1 MRKIAI
7 AMALT
12 ALSGGVM
19 AQKKQEE
26 VLAARRY
33 FNQDD
38 VRRTEMSGAT
48 HSRGGQIV
56 FQEDF
61 DNGFAGNNGIGAWL
75 PWDTSGDTSIWML
88 AATTSPDGQYAG
100 GLPSMSNSGT
110 TAANGWIILDADLYN
125 TSTVSGG
132 DDVSAWLQSPAF
144 DCSQLSSV
152 IVNYNQYF
160 IYCCFSAS
168 PLTLEV
174 STDNGANW
182 VAFAGHGD
190 FSPAANALS
199 ANPLPTGVDIS
210 CVAAGQPN
218 VMIRFGY
225 NTAGTTGYSHYFW
238 GIDDVVVAGNPIAN
252 DLEIRQVVNGDVWNL
267 WEYRLTPMEQKTL
280 SGDGGLMV
288 GTFYR
293 NTGSADQ
300 TNASLNIQITD
311 ASGAVVHNQTESLG
325 TINSLANATE
335 CPAFLNDTL
344 YVNTGWEPAA
354 VGIYTITVNISADSI
369 DATPDNNTMTRVIEY
384 STDEYGHDDANLDIQ
399 LLANEAPSDPTLFA
413 PHGYGNFYHFPY
425 DGSSVYG
432 SSFLLGS
439 QSDVGAFFNT
449 ILYFAS
455 NGLNS
460 TSPAPE
466 VVASNEVE
474 LTQEMISSGADA
486 FYYVPFTEAAAVLPN
501 EVYFHCLLT
510 NADATSSPTTTT
522 DLQMAVLAQDN
533 SDTDNSTAEL
543 LRTGSNSYAW
553 FTARSYSPAIRLI
566 VGERVSVDEI
576 NDGQLGTFKLFP
588 NPAVT
593 HAQIQYTM
601 TTPAAIAYE
610 IRDVQ
615 GKLVTYANF
624 GIKAEGQHT
633 IDIPLDKL
641 TSGHY
646 QVSLVVGGKKL
657 YSKAL
662 QVNK

>member
-1 MRKIAI
+1 MKKVAFAI
-7 AMALT
+7 ALA
-12 ALSGGVM
+12 ALSSGVM
-19 AQKKQEE
+19 AQKKQEN

-33 FNQDD
+33 FNQED
-38 VRRTEMSGAT
+38 VRRTEQTTSA
-48 HSRGGQIV
+48 HARGGQIV
-56 FQEDF
+56 FQDDF

-75 PWDTSGDTSIWML
+75 PWDTSGDTSIWAL
-88 AATTSPDGQYAG
+88 ASVSSPDGQYAG
-100 GLPSMSNSGT
+100 GLPTMSNNGT

-125 TSTVSGG
+125 TSTASGG

-152 IVNYNQYF
+152 VVNYNQYF

-168 PLTLEV
+168 PLTLEA
-174 STDNGANW
+174 SIDGGATW

-225 NTAGTTGYSHYFW
+225 NTAGETGYSHYFW
-238 GIDDVVVAGNPIAN
+238 GIDDVVVSGNPITN
-252 DLEIRQVVNGDVWNL
+252 DLSIRQVVNGDIWNL
-267 WEYRLTPMEQKTL
+267 WEYRLTPMEQKAL
-280 SGDGGLMV
+280 SADGGLLV
-288 GTFYR
+288 GTIYR
-293 NTGSADQ
+293 NNGSDDQ
-300 TNASLNIQITD
+300 TNATLNIEITD
-311 ASGAVVHNQTESLG
+311 ASGTVVHSQTESLG
-325 TINSLANATE
+325 TVSSLANAAE

-344 YVNTGWEPAA
+344 YVSTGWEPST
-354 VGIYTITVNISADSI
+354 VGIYNINVTISADST
-369 DATPDNNTMTRVIEY
+369 DEDLSNNSMTRTIEY
-384 STDEYGHDDANLDIQ
+384 STDEYGHDDSNLDIQ
-399 LLANEAPSDPTLFA
+399 LTANEAPSDPTLFA

-432 SSFLLGS
+432 SSFLLGN

-455 NGLNS
+455 SGLNS

-474 LTQEMISSGADA
+474 LTQDMISTGADA
-486 FYYVPFTEAAAVLPN
+486 FYYVPFTEPAEVLAN
-501 EVYFHCLLT
+501 EVYFHCLVT
-510 NADATSSPTTTT
+510 NADATTSPTTTT
-522 DLQMAVLAQDN
+522 DMQMAVLAQED

-576 NDGQLGTFKLFP
+576 NDGKLGTFKLFP

-601 TTPAAIAYE
+601 TSPAAIAYE

-615 GKLVTYANF
+615 GKLISYDNLGVKSA
-624 GIKAEGQHT
+624 GQYT
-633 IDIPLDKL
+633 IDIPVSNLIN
-641 TSGHY
+641 GQY
-646 QVSLVVGGKKL
+646 QVSLVVAGKKL
-657 YSKAL
+657 YSKSL
-662 QVNK
+662 QIRK

>member
-1 MRKIAI
+1 
-7 AMALT
+7 
-12 ALSGGVM
+12 
-19 AQKKQEE
+19 
-26 VLAARRY
+26 
-33 FNQDD
+33 
-38 VRRTEMSGAT
+38 
-48 HSRGGQIV
+48 
-56 FQEDF
+56 
-61 DNGFAGNNGIGAWL
+61 
-75 PWDTSGDTSIWML
+75 
-88 AATTSPDGQYAG
+88 
-100 GLPSMSNSGT
+100 
-110 TAANGWIILDADLYN
+110 
-125 TSTVSGG
+125 
-132 DDVSAWLQSPAF
+132 
-144 DCSQLSSV
+144 
-152 IVNYNQYF
+152 
-160 IYCCFSAS
+160 
-168 PLTLEV
+168 LEV

>member
-38 VRRTEMSGAT
+38 VRRTEMSGAA

-75 PWDTSGDTSIWML
+75 PWDTSGDTSIWAL
-88 AATTSPDGQYAG
+88 ASASSPNGQYTG
-100 GLPSMSNSGT
+100 GLPAMSNTGT

>member
-7 AMALT
+7 AMVLA
-12 ALSGGVM
+12 ALSGGAM
-19 AQKKQEE
+19 AQKKQED
-26 VLAARRY
+26 VLASRRY
-33 FNQDD
+33 FNQED
-38 VRRTEMSGAT
+38 VRRTELPTTG
-48 HSRGGQIV
+48 HNRGGQIV
-56 FQEDF
+56 FQDDF
-61 DNGFAGNNGIGAWL
+61 ANGFAGNNGFGAWL
-75 PWDTSGDTSIWML
+75 PWDTSADTSIWML
-88 AATTSPDGQYAG
+88 AAATSPNGQYTGNLAG
-100 GLPSMSNSGT
+100 MSNTGT

-174 STDNGANW
+174 STDNGATW

-190 FSPAANALS
+190 FAPAANSLS

-238 GIDDVVVAGNPIAN
+238 GIDDVVVAGNPVVN

-267 WEYRLTPMEQKTL
+267 WEFRLTPMEQKVL
-280 SGDGGLMV
+280 SADGGLLV

-293 NTGSADQ
+293 NSGSADQ
-300 TNASLNIQITD
+300 TNASLNIEITD
-311 ASGAVVHNQTESLG
+311 AAGTIVHTQTESLG
-325 TINSLANATE
+325 TVNSLANATE

-344 YVNTGWEPAA
+344 YVSTGWEPTT
-354 VGIYTITVNISADSI
+354 VGVYTITVTISADST

-384 STDEYGHDDANLDIQ
+384 SVDEYGHDDSNLDIQ

-432 SSFLLGS
+432 SSFLLGD
-439 QSDVGAFFNT
+439 QSDLGAFFNT

-455 NGLNS
+455 SGMNS

-474 LTQEMISSGADA
+474 LTQAMISTGADA
-486 FYYVPFTEAAAVLPN
+486 FYYVPFTESAQVLPN

-510 NADATSSPTTTT
+510 NADATTSPTTTT

-543 LRTGSNSYAW
+543 LRTGSNTYAW
-553 FTARSYSPAIRLI
+553 FTSRSYSPAIRLI

-576 NDGQLGTFKLFP
+576 NDGKLGTFKLFP

-601 TTPAAIAYE
+601 TSPAAIAYE

-615 GKLVTYANF
+615 GKLVTYANV
-624 GIKAEGQHT
+624 GIKPEGQHS

-641 TSGHY
+641 NNGHY
-646 QVSLVVGGKKL
+646 QVSLVVAGKKL
-657 YSKAL
+657 YSKSL

>member
-7 AMALT
+7 AMAL
-12 ALSGGVM
+12 AVLSGGAM
-19 AQKKQEE
+19 AQKKQED
-26 VLAARRY
+26 VLSARRY

-38 VRRTEMSGAT
+38 VRRTEQTVSA
-48 HSRGGQIV
+48 HARGGQIV
-56 FQEDF
+56 FQDDF

-75 PWDTSGDTSIWML
+75 PWDTSGDTSIWAL
-88 AATTSPDGQYAG
+88 ASASSPNGQYTG
-100 GLPSMSNSGT
+100 GLPAMSNTGT

-152 IVNYNQYF
+152 VVNYNQYF

-168 PLTLEV
+168 PLTVEV
-174 STDNGANW
+174 SLDNGATW

-210 CVAAGQPN
+210 CVAAGQSN

-225 NTAGTTGYSHYFW
+225 NTAGETGYSHYFW
-238 GIDDVVVAGNPIAN
+238 GIDDVVVAGNPVAN

-280 SGDGGLMV
+280 SADGGLLV

-293 NTGSADQ
+293 NSGSADQ
-300 TNASLNIQITD
+300 TNASLNIEITD
-311 ASGAVVHNQTESLG
+311 AAGTVVHSQTETLG
-325 TINSLANATE
+325 TVSSLANATE

-344 YVNTGWEPAA
+344 YVNTGWEPSA
-354 VGIYTITVNISADSI
+354 VGIYNITVTINADST

-399 LLANEAPSDPTLFA
+399 LTANEAPSDPTLLA

-432 SSFLLGS
+432 SSFLLGN

-455 NGLNS
+455 SGMNS

-486 FYYVPFTEAAAVLPN
+486 FYYVPFTEPAEVLAN

-510 NADATSSPTTTT
+510 NADATTSPTTTT
-522 DLQMAVLAQDN
+522 DMQMAVLAQDN

-576 NDGQLGTFKLFP
+576 NDGKLGTFKLFP

-601 TTPAAIAYE
+601 TSSAAIAYE

-615 GKLVTYANF
+615 GKLMSYDNMGVKTP
-624 GIKAEGQHT
+624 GQYT
-633 IDIPLDKL
+633 IDIPVSNL
-641 TSGHY
+641 SNGQY

-662 QVNK
+662 QIRK